1 MSQTSQFLKLP
12 LAHDDPPLRGLR
24 VVEFGQFIA
33 APAAAQAMADL
44 GADVIKVE
52 PPSGDAARAVGWT
65 RDAYSPMFTA
75 YNRSKRSVV
84 LDLRSQ
90 EGRDTARKLG
100 CSADVL
106 LQNMRPGVMEKLGL
120 GSAALM
126 ALAPRLVYGQ
136 VSGFGQS
143 GPASLRPGFDI
154 AAQAES
160 GMMSLNGPRNGEP
173 TRVGFTAVDAMA
185 AHALTTGVLAA
196 LLRRSLT
203 GRGGLVDVSL
213 IDVAVEALTNAWAEY
228 RLTGVMPL
236 RCGNGQPNSAP
247 AADVIQTADGMVVV
261 SAYTEDHFPRLCAA
275 LGRSDMAV
283 DPRFRENQ
291 GRVQNRDALRAE
303 LSQAMGQI
311 SSQALCDLLTQAGVV
326 VGAVRT
332 MAEVL
337 PGKAGVSADLF
348 VDVAAAGRD
357 PIHLPGLPM
366 KLDGAAR
373 LGGRLPALGEH
384 TDEVLAELASYS
396 FC

>member
-1 MSQTSQFLKLP
+1 MRLNFYSEHDHLMPTQQAPQQAVLAEKQQGTLQLTAQT
-12 LAHDDPPLRGLR
+12 
-24 VVEFGQFIA
+24 
-33 APAAAQAMADL
+33 
-44 GADVIKVE
+44 
-52 PPSGDAARAVGWT
+52 
-65 RDAYSPMFTA
+65 
-75 YNRSKRSVV
+75 
-84 LDLRSQ
+84 
-90 EGRDTARKLG
+90 
-100 CSADVL
+100 
-106 LQNMRPGVMEKLGL
+106 
-120 GSAALM
+120 
-126 ALAPRLVYGQ
+126 PRLVYGQ

-143 GPASLRPGFDI
+143 GPASVRPGFDI

-160 GMMSLNGPRNGEP
+160 GMMSLNGPRNGDP

-236 RCGNGQPNSAP
+236 RCGNGQPTAAP
-247 AADVIQTADGMVVV
+247 AANVIQTADGMVVV

-291 GRVQNRDALRAE
+291 SRVQNRAALRAE
-303 LSQAMGQI
+303 LGLSMGRL
-311 SSQALCDLLTQAGVV
+311 SSEAVCALLAQAGVV

-337 PGKAGVSADLF
+337 PGQAGVSADLF
-348 VDVAAAGRD
+348 VQPRN
-357 PIHLPGLPM
+357 
-366 KLDGAAR
+366 R
-373 LGGRLPALGEH
+373 
-384 TDEVLAELASYS
+384 S
-396 FC
+396 

>member
-1 MSQTSQFLKLP
+1 MRLNFYSEHDHLMPTQQAPQQAVLAEKQQGTLQLTAQT
-12 LAHDDPPLRGLR
+12 
-24 VVEFGQFIA
+24 
-33 APAAAQAMADL
+33 
-44 GADVIKVE
+44 
-52 PPSGDAARAVGWT
+52 T
-65 RDAYSPMFTA
+65 
-75 YNRSKRSVV
+75 
-84 LDLRSQ
+84 
-90 EGRDTARKLG
+90 
-100 CSADVL
+100 
-106 LQNMRPGVMEKLGL
+106 
-120 GSAALM
+120 
-126 ALAPRLVYGQ
+126 RLVYGL

-143 GPASLRPGFDI
+143 GPASVRPGFDI

-160 GMMSLNGPRNGEP
+160 GMMSLNGPREGEP

-236 RCGNGQPNSAP
+236 RCGNGQPTAAP
-247 AADVIQTADGMVVV
+247 AANVIQTADGMVVV

-291 GRVQNRDALRAE
+291 SRVQNRAALRAE
-303 LSQAMGQI
+303 LGLSMGHL
-311 SSQALCDLLTQAGVV
+311 SSEAVCALLAQAGVV

-337 PGKAGVSADLF
+337 PGQAGVSADLF
-348 VDVAAAGRD
+348 VQVSAAGHS
-357 PIHLPGLPM
+357 PVLIPGIPL
-366 KLDGAAR
+366 KIDGAAR
-373 LGGRLPALGEH
+373 PGGRLPAIGEH
-384 TDEVLAELASYS
+384 TAEVLAELASYS
-396 FC
+396 QKID